1 MRRWT
6 VTDRDGRKIYL
17 TEERWEHIEIR
28 HEELIGRREDV
39 LNSLRFGRRRQE
51 RRDPQCFRYRHPCKG
66 LSDGSNSIT
75 VIVVFGFSQLDD
87 GTEVANNFV
96 TTAWGETAPET

>member
-51 RRDPQCFRYRHPCKG
+51 RRDPQRFRYRHP
-66 LSDGSNSIT
+66 SNSIT
-75 VIVVFGFSQLDD
+75 VIVVFGFTQLDD

-96 TTAWGETAPET
+96 TTAWGETAPEI